1 MYLQQP
7 SCKGLTL
14 FFMLYW
20 HEHYKQTWLFN
31 EIMVKDGTIVVFFK
45 ELFRNISQ
53 LEPLSQ

>member
-1 MYLQQP
+1 MQQP